1 MLEIK
6 NIKKVYNTG
15 GVRQCALDGVSLRF
29 RRSEFVAVLGQS
41 GSGKT
46 TLLNIIGG
54 LDHCDEG
61 ELTINGVSTKKYKD
75 RDWDSYRNHTIGFVF
90 QSYNLIPH
98 QSILANVELALTLS
112 GIKRLERRSRAAK
125 ALEQVGLGQHMHK
138 RPNQLSGGQMQ
149 RVAIARAIVN
159 DPDIL
164 LADEPTG
171 ALDSETGIQVMEL
184 LRKIAQERLVIMVT
198 HNAELADEY
207 ATRIIKL
214 RDGRV
219 IDDTNPFTE
228 DEPKQKKQIACEKV
242 SMSFFTALSLSINNL
257 ATKKGRTAL
266 TSFAGSIGIIGI
278 ALILALSTGIRNYVN
293 SIQRET
299 LTAYPITIEKK
310 KSDLMNLLLM
320 TRQRTEDDEIHDD
333 GKVHLNPRMYEIFN
347 AVFGGGEDEN
357 NLTLFKE
364 FIDKEIDDTSEKGL
378 NGHVQTVQYGYDI
391 DINTYIADEN
401 GKYRNTDIYDS
412 LFAGGTTSEQGITTT
427 MMESG
432 MTGMKLFTEL
442 LPGRNGESISEMIK
456 EQYDIV
462 YGAWPQ
468 SANEVVLV
476 LDMNGEISDV
486 AFYALGMMSEEEVSE
501 IFNSVIKQEK
511 IEPKERSAS
520 YESVAGV
527 KFKLILNTDYY
538 ASAGENRYEYIGND
552 DAKMQMVIENGIEL
566 SISGIVRPN
575 PDASA
580 HSIGG
585 TIGYTSALTE
595 LIIDKTNE
603 SDVVRLQRK
612 PENENYDVLTGL
624 PFTLDEDERLTDAEK
639 AELISAYFSSI
650 TDMEKT
656 KIYTSIL
663 SEPTQEYVKTALD
676 SCMEGLTDRESMVKL
691 IADTYGFDV
700 TTMQGYL
707 ESYSDEEIKQL
718 IGEQM
723 EKLIRAKYAEQA
735 ELQIARIKAAADDPA
750 DVFGLGGYAAVAAAF
765 DEYIATIDDYEVYA
779 DLYDEFMPS
788 GTSSSTLKENLE
800 KLSAVDY
807 SSPNTISIY
816 AESFEDK
823 SVIEKAIQDYNN
835 GVNDE
840 DKIEYTDYVGMLMSG
855 VTTMIDAVSY
865 GLIAFVAISLIVSS
879 IMIGIITYISVI
891 ERTKEIGVLRSLGA
905 SKRDVS
911 SVFTAETL
919 IVGFLAGIIGIG
931 VSLLLCIPLNAVIR
945 SMTGVI
951 GINAVLNPQA
961 AFILVCI
968 SMILTLI
975 AGLIPS
981 RMAAKKD
988 PVLALRSE

>member
-15 GVRQCALDGVSLRF
+15 GIRQCALDGVSLRF
-29 RRSEFVAVLGQS
+29 RKNEFVAILGQS

-112 GIKRLERRSRAAK
+112 GVKRSERRARAART
-125 ALEQVGLGQHMHK
+125 LEQVGLSQHMHK

-171 ALDSETGIQVMEL
+171 ALDSETGVQVMEL
-184 LRKIAQERLVIMVT
+184 LKKIAQERLVIMVT
-198 HNAELADEY
+198 HNSELADEY
-207 ATRIIKL
+207 ATRIVRLK
-214 RDGRV
+214 DGRV
-219 IDDTNPFTE
+219 IDDTNPYME
-228 DEPKQKKQIACEKV
+228 DEPKQKKQRSSGRI
-242 SMSFFTALSLSINNL
+242 SMSFLTALSLSINNL

-293 SIQRET
+293 SIQKET
-299 LTAYPITIEKK
+299 LTAYPITIERE

-320 TRQRTEDDEIHDD
+320 TGQKSNDENAHDD
-333 GKVHLNPRMYEIFN
+333 GMVHLNPRMYEIFN
-347 AVFGGGEDEN
+347 SVFGVSEEEN
-357 NLTLFKE
+357 NLAEFKKYL
-364 FIDKEIDDTSEKGL
+364 DKSVGDTSESGL
-378 NGHVQTVQYGYDI
+378 NGHVQTVQYGYDV
-391 DINTYIADEN
+391 DINTYVVGEN
-401 GKYRNTDIYDS
+401 GKYRNTNIYDS
-412 LFAGGTTSEQGITTT
+412 MFANGTTNEQGITTT

-432 MTGMKLFTEL
+432 MAGMKLFTEL
-442 LPGRNGESISEMIK
+442 LSGRDGEIVSEMLK
-456 EQYDIV
+456 EQYDVV

-468 SANEVVLV
+468 SANEVVLI
-476 LDMNGEISDV
+476 LDDNGEISDV
-486 AFYALGMMSEEEVSE
+486 AFYALGMMPENEVSE

-511 IEPKERSAS
+511 IEPKDRSAS
-520 YESVAGV
+520 YESIAEV

-538 ASAGENRYEYIGND
+538 ASAGENRYEYIGDD

-566 SISGIVRPN
+566 SISGIVKPN
-575 PDASA
+575 KEASA
-580 HSIGG
+580 HSING

-603 SDVVRLQRK
+603 SDIVKLQRK
-612 PENENYDVLTGL
+612 PENENFDVLTGL
-624 PFTLDEDERLTDAEK
+624 PFTLSDDEKLSNAEK
-639 AELISAYFSSI
+639 AQLVSDYFSGI
-650 TDMEKT
+650 NDIEKT
-656 KIYTSIL
+656 KIYTTIL
-663 SEPTQEYVKTALD
+663 SEPTREYVETAID
-676 SCMEGLTDRESMVKL
+676 SYMGGLTDRESMIKL
-691 IADTYGFDV
+691 VADTYGFD
-700 TTMQGYL
+700 TDTMRGYL
-707 ESYSDEEIKQL
+707 ESYSDEEIETL
-718 IGEQM
+718 IREQM
-723 EKLIRAKYAEQA
+723 EKLIREKYAEQA
-735 ELQIARIKAAADDPA
+735 ELQIAGIKAAADDPS

-779 DLYDEFMPS
+779 VLYDEFMPS

-835 GVNDE
+835 SVPEE
-840 DKIEYTDYVGMLMSG
+840 DRIEYTDYVGMLMSG

-865 GLIAFVAISLIVSS
+865 GLIAFVAISLVVSS

-919 IVGFLAGIIGIG
+919 IVGLLAGMMGIA
-931 VSLLLCIPLNAVIR
+931 VSLLLCIPLNAVIK

-951 GINAVLNPQA
+951 GIKAVLNPQA
-961 AFILVCI
+961 AVILVCI